1 MELTQMRS
9 KSIKLSGDDGAPTID
24 GTNTRSHRWRQQ
36 PYEHGAEEP
45 SPTGESVSIEL
56 DEPPPTTLKVTRVA
70 KPDRG
75 LDTPAVA

>member
-1 MELTQMRS
+1 MTVTPCRRCSIATS
-9 KSIKLSGDDGAPTID
+9 KLAKIGLH
-24 GTNTRSHRWRQQ
+24 TRSHRWRQQ

-75 LDTPAVA
+75 LDTPAVV

>member
-1 MELTQMRS
+1 MELTQLRS
-9 KSIKLSGDDGAPTID
+9 KSIKLSGDDEPTI
-24 GTNTRSHRWRQQ
+24 GTNTRSA
-36 PYEHGAEEP
+36 PYEHEPEEP
-45 SPTGESVSIEL
+45 SPMGESVSVEL